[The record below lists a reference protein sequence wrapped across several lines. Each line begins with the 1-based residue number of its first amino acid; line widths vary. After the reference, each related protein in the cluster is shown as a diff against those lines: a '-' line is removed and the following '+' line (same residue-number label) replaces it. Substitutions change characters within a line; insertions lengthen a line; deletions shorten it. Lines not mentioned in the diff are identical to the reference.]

1 MAVRTRMSADERRR
15 EILEAA
21 RYEFADHGLHGTST
35 EDIARR
41 AGISQPYVFRL
52 FGTKKELFLLAAASC
67 LQETLEAMRH
77 AAVGKTGEEALQAMG
92 QAYMNLL
99 NEDPR
104 RLRLQMEMYAA
115 ADDPEVRDVAREGYG
130 ALVDFVE
137 RASGAPTEA
146 VTQFFA
152 YGMLLNV
159 LASMGLDRHSEGW
172 ASRLLAGCPG
182 NPDNELRLLE

>member
-1 MAVRTRMSADERRR
+1 MSADERRR

-52 FGTKKELFLLAAASC
+52 FGTKKELFLLSAQSC

-92 QAYMNLL
+92 QAYMDLL
-99 NEDPR
+99 NDDPR

-115 ADDPEVRDVAREGYG
+115 ADDPEVRAVAREGYG

-137 RASGAPTEA
+137 RASGAPPEA
-146 VTQFFA
+146 VTRFFA
-152 YGMLLNV
+152 HGMLMNV

-172 ASRLLAGCPG
+172 ASHLLAGCPG
-182 NPDNELRLLE
+182 NPDNDLRLLE